1 MAVRNM
7 PSHNQV
13 LADAMSSS
21 GEWEAFLRFWS
32 RQYKYSFSNVLEIYE
47 KDQAGTAFA
56 TIKQWNNLGRLVN
69 AGTKGIPIIKN
80 DLRQHVFDIRNTFG
94 NDVTIWHFDHGREEA
109 AADLLVEALGIAL
122 PETETGTDRIYM
134 ALSAFAMERLPN
146 VTGMENQ
153 PYSIDEILF
162 MKDTAIEL
170 TLQRCGY
177 PPFIYGNPEVIP
189 VFGNA
194 HQMEMMT
201 TVHSVAS
208 EAITALVKASKE
220 AEKQPL
226 AVQKELRQEI
236 QEGTIKTVPPEIIPE
251 QELQKDKSDIKQPQ
265 IESNGEASEE
275 NDLIDPL
282 FDIEPEAKT
291 AEQPPMP
298 LTLMDLL
305 DDTEAAKLENPAVT
319 ERNGLLR
326 KIVIQGSMMQGGKRR
341 IYEYLTTS
349 HRREE
354 GIAFLKEEYGIGGR
368 TMDFGHGSKGYWG
381 SSAKGIEVTVWNQND
396 KLMLTWPNIYDAI
409 QKEILKGHYYQ
420 PSETQPVLQAD
431 PDEQQK
437 NKDIDT
443 AVPAE
448 SKIESEPPAT
458 IEPKPSAGKETI
470 ELHNFRMPDDFDQ
483 GGGQKT
489 KYRQSVAAIR
499 LLKELESEDR
509 AATPEEK
516 VILAKYAGWGGL
528 PQAFDPDKA
537 DWSTEYQELKTELL
551 TPQEYTAARESTLNA
566 HYTAKEVI
574 DAMYEGVQ
582 RMGFQG
588 GNILDPS
595 MGTGN
600 FFARLPDAL
609 QQSRLHGVE
618 LDKITGRIA
627 QKLYPKARIDI
638 MGYEETLIPDDLFDL
653 AISNV
658 PFGGFSVYDNRYKK
672 DNFLIHDYFFQ
683 KSLDKVRSG
692 GIIAFVT
699 SSGTLDKQDQRVRR
713 YISERAELLGAIRL
727 PNTAFKKNANTEVTT
742 DIIFLQKKDRL
753 DFQSNPTWLQ
763 IGTTEDGVPVN
774 RYFIENQQMLLGK
787 MVFDES
793 MFGDKKDT
801 ALHPFPDKDLPSLL
815 KAAVSSLPAGIYR
828 DAKENLDYEVPERG
842 ILPADPT
849 VKNNAFTII
858 DKSIYQRQNSIM
870 VPYEKQSGVVADR
883 IKGMCE
889 LKWAVRDVFA
899 MQLQNQ
905 DDDHLHAAQRH
916 LNQVYDRFIR
926 RQGFINLKANLSAFD
941 EDPDCYL
948 LSSIEDEDKQNKA
961 WVKGAVFSKRTIGRV
976 FHITHVDTPSEALTV
991 SLTEK
996 GLVDLEYMG
1005 SLCDQTPET
1014 IISELEGIIFQDPQ
1028 LAEPDDP
1035 LTGWITASE
1044 YLSGNV
1050 RRKLA
1055 IARLEHGE
1063 KGKYERNIEA
1073 LEQIQPKDLTPEE
1086 IDVKLGATWI
1096 PEEYIQQFT
1105 LELLDIP
1112 YYNQDKL
1119 KIAYVPQ
1126 TADWVM
1132 QKTGLQ
1138 MRYGDIKNTG
1148 TWGTNRADALELIK
1162 LSLNLKQVTI
1172 FDKDMDDKPVFNYK
1186 ETAAAR
1192 EKQDAVKEEFKS
1204 WIFRDPQRAETLVT
1218 MYNEKFNS
1226 TRLREYD
1233 GQHLTF
1239 PGMSAGIDLKPH
1251 QRSAVA
1257 RTLYGGNTL
1266 LAHAVGAGKT
1276 FEMVAA
1282 GMELKR
1288 LGLSQKPLYVVPNHL
1303 AEQWGGEFL
1312 RLYPNANILV
1322 AGKKDFESKRRKR
1335 LMSRIA
1341 TGEWDAV
1348 IVGHS
1353 SFGKIPVSKDL
1364 QERHIH
1370 EQIDEISDAIDRL
1383 KIEKTGSRTAVKRME
1398 KMKKSLE
1405 DSLKKL
1411 LDDDK
1416 KDDTVT
1422 FEELGVDTLFI
1433 DESHEFKN
1441 LALFSKMTNVAGINN
1456 TRSQKAS
1463 DMFVKTRYITDLNRG
1478 RGVIFATGTPIS
1490 NSMAELYTVQRY
1502 LQMDKLKE
1510 MGLEH
1515 FDAWASVFGETINS
1529 FEVAPDG
1536 SGFRT
1541 KTRFAKFYNL
1551 PELLTTFK
1559 EVADIQTARMLN
1571 LDVPKLKY
1579 NRFEIVAAEKSD
1591 ELHDFIQELVARSEV
1606 IRAGRVQ
1613 PTEDNMLK
1621 VTNDG
1626 RKAAL
1631 DLRLIDPELPDHPE
1645 SKLNLAV
1652 SNIHK
1657 IWNDTHEDRLAQL
1670 VFCDLSTPKSDS
1682 SFSVY
1687 TDVKS
1692 KLTGMGMHDQEI
1704 AFIHDADTDEKKAN
1718 LFDKVRSGEVR
1729 VLLGSTAKM
1738 GAGTNVQDKLIALH
1752 HLDVPW
1758 RPSDI
1763 QQREGRI
1770 LRQGNKNPEVQIFR
1784 YVTEGSFD
1792 SYSYQ
1797 LIETKANF
1805 IAQIM
1810 ESKSGGER
1818 TMEDVDGQA
1827 LSYAEVKAIATGNPL
1842 ILEKFKVDNELKRL
1856 QLLKAKYDSSVYEM
1870 TRDLNEVLPHQ
1881 IKSYESTLKNVEA
1894 DRLKRQDLTGDN
1906 FRITLHNKVFTE
1918 RPKAGERLKEL
1929 YPLMERE
1936 KEREI
1941 GEISGFKIFGRMD
1954 FFGQKPKLILR
1965 GNGGYEVEAGDSELG
1980 TITKMENALKSFDQ
1994 RIDHLTNAI
2003 DYNRKQMKDIREELG
2018 KPFQHLEKLF
2028 EHQKRKAEIDTELDL
2043 NKKDELVPD
2052 FGDSEISKGKSMA
2065 L

>member
-1 MAVRNM
+1 MASRSVGD
-7 PSHNQV
+7 HQQV
-13 LADAMSSS
+13 LSEAMSSTR
-21 GEWEAFLRFWS
+21 EWEAFLRFWS
-32 RQYKYSFSNVLEIYE
+32 RQYKYSFENVLEIYE
-47 KDQAGTAFA
+47 KDQAGTAYA

-69 AGTKGIPIIKN
+69 AGTKGILIIKN
-80 DLRQHVFDIRNTFG
+80 DQRRHVFDIRNTFG
-94 NDVTIWHFDHGREEA
+94 KEVTIWQFDHAQEDEA
-109 AADLLVEALGIAL
+109 ADQLVKALGITL
-122 PETETGTDRIYM
+122 PPTEIGTDRIYM
-134 ALSAFAMERLPN
+134 ALSAYVMERLPN
-146 VTGMENQ
+146 VTGTGNST
-153 PYSIDEILF
+153 YTINEILF

-170 TLQRCGY
+170 VLERCGY
-177 PPFIYGNPEVIP
+177 PPFLYGDSDLIP
-189 VFGNA
+189 KIGRNNHV
-194 HQMEMMT
+194 EMMAA
-201 TVHSVAS
+201 VHEAAS
-208 EAITALVKASKE
+208 GAISALVKASKE
-220 AEKQPL
+220 AEKIASL
-226 AVQKELRQEI
+226 ARQNEQSEAAQLQMESPSVEKTIEI
-236 QEGTIKTVPPEIIPE
+236 
-251 QELQKDKSDIKQPQ
+251 
-265 IESNGEASEE
+265 SNEANETSSEPSSFDAGE
-275 NDLIDPL
+275 NDLITPQ
-282 FDIEPEAKT
+282 FDIEPESKNTPAMQ
-291 AEQPPMP
+291 AEP
-298 LTLMDLL
+298 LTLMDFL
-305 DDTEAAKLENPAVT
+305 DPSEAASLEDQVIA
-319 ERNGLLR
+319 RR
-326 KIVIQGSMMQGGKRR
+326 KAILDKVVSQGSAISESKER
-341 IYEYLTTS
+341 IHQYYSEN
-349 HRREE
+349 HPRDEN
-354 GIAFLKEEYGIGGR
+354 IAFLKKEYGHSGR
-368 TMDFGHGSKGYWG
+368 TMELPDGSRGHW
-381 SSAKGIEVTVWNQND
+381 SSWPKGIEVSVFGSQDT
-396 KLMLTWPNIYDAI
+396 LLLTWPMIHDAI
-409 QKEILKGHYYQ
+409 REKIRMGRYLEAPIPKRK
-420 PSETQPVLQAD
+420 PVVPEETG
-431 PDEQQK
+431 
-437 NKDIDT
+437 T
-443 AVPAE
+443 AV
-448 SKIESEPPAT
+448 IEDGPQAAQYSPPPPS
-458 IEPKPSAGKETI
+458 IKPLPVVEVKPPAGKEKG
-470 ELHNFRMPDDFDQ
+470 EALNYRMPDEFDQ

-489 KYRQSVAAIR
+489 KYRQNVAAIR

-509 AATPEEK
+509 PATPEEQA
-516 VILAKYAGWGGL
+516 VLAKYAGWGGL
-528 PQAFDPDKA
+528 PQAFDPDKT
-537 DWSTEYQELKTELL
+537 DWSAEYHELKTESL

-609 QQSRLHGVE
+609 QQSRLQGVE

-627 QKLYPKARIDI
+627 QKLYPKAQIDI

-753 DFQSNPTWLQ
+753 DFQANPSWLQ
-763 IGTTEDGVPVN
+763 IGTTEEGVPVN
-774 RYFIENQQMLLGK
+774 RYFIENPQMLLGK

-801 ALHPFPDKDLPSLL
+801 ALHPFPDQDLPALL
-815 KAAVSSLPAGIYR
+815 KVAVSSLPAGIYR
-828 DAKENLDYEVPERG
+828 NAEENLDYEVPEQG
-842 ILPADPT
+842 ILPADPV

-858 DKSIYQRQNSIM
+858 EGSIYQRQNSIM
-870 VPYEKQSGVVADR
+870 VPYEKQSGAVADR

-889 LKWAVRDVFA
+889 LKWAVRDVFSV
-899 MQLQNQ
+899 QLQNQ
-905 DDDHLHAAQRH
+905 DDDHLHAAQRQ
-916 LNQVYDRFIR
+916 LNQVYDQFVR
-926 RQGFINLKANLSAFD
+926 RQGFINSKANLSAFE

-948 LSSIEDEDKQNKA
+948 LSSIEDEDKEIKS

-996 GLVDLEYMG
+996 GIVDLEYMS
-1005 SLCDQTPET
+1005 SLCDKTPEA
-1014 IISELEGIIFQDPQ
+1014 IIAELEGIIFLDPQ
-1028 LAEPDDP
+1028 LVKGDDS
-1035 LTGWITASE
+1035 LSGWITASE

-1055 IARLEHGE
+1055 IARMEHGE
-1063 KGKYERNIEA
+1063 TGKYERNIEA

-1105 LELLDIP
+1105 CELLDIP
-1112 YYNQDKL
+1112 YYQQDKI

-1172 FDKDMDDKPVFNYK
+1172 FDKDIDDKPVFNYK

-1204 WIFRDPQRAETLVT
+1204 WIFRDPQRAETLVA

-1257 RTLYGGNTL
+1257 RVLYGGNAL
-1266 LAHAVGAGKT
+1266 LAHAVGGGKT

-1288 LGLSQKPLYVVPNHL
+1288 LGLSQKPFYVVPNHL
-1303 AEQWGGEFL
+1303 TEQWGGEFL

-1411 LDDDK
+1411 LDGDK

-1559 EVADIQTARMLN
+1559 EVADIQTARMLK

-1670 VFCDLSTPKSDS
+1670 VFCDLSTPKSDG
-1682 SFSVY
+1682 SFNVY
-1687 TDVKS
+1687 TDIKE
-1692 KLTGMGMHDQEI
+1692 KLTGMGVHDQEI

-1770 LRQGNKNPEVQIFR
+1770 LRQGNKNPEIQIFR

-1842 ILEKFKVDNELKRL
+1842 ILEKFKIDNELKRL

-1881 IKSYESTLKNVEA
+1881 IKSYEATLKNVEA

-1918 RPKAGERLKEL
+1918 RTKAGERLKEL

-1994 RIDHLTNAI
+1994 RIDNLTNAI

-2018 KPFQHLEKLF
+2018 KTFQHLEKLF

-2043 NKKDELVPD
+2043 NKKYELVPD
-2052 FGDSEISKGKSMA
+2052 LGDSEISKGKAMA